1 MKEHLTPM
9 IIMIHFVPFHTK
21 TLQKKLFRHL
31 TFRRS
36 RNRKRIAFD
45 LWMAAEAY
53 GSSKKLENRAEIEE
67 MEFNGRS
74 FKLL

>member
-1 MKEHLTPM
+1 MPY
-9 IIMIHFVPFHTK
+9 
-21 TLQKKLFRHL
+21 KKALKNPFRHL
-31 TFRRS
+31 TFGRS

-53 GSSKKLENRAEIEE
+53 GSFKKLENRAEIEE

-74 FKLL
+74 FKLF